1 MLESKLNNNCTK
13 SAYIQIYFKNI
24 EDDIHLLIVK
34 IFGLDIGSGEIA
46 QPLCFSKISL
56 IGFHKPCILNLS
68 ALNNLEVAQ
77 KFVVVEPEI
86 IMRSQRLYGVESK
99 FSDQLKA

>member
-1 MLESKLNNNCTK
+1 MARK
-13 SAYIQIYFKNI
+13 
-24 EDDIHLLIVK
+24 
-34 IFGLDIGSGEIA
+34 
-46 QPLCFSKISL
+46 PLCFFNISL